1 MKLIKVTRNYQI
13 TIPAEIRKSLDI
25 REGEYLKAELQ
36 GNRIILTKANIE
48 WKTVKLGKKL
58 TIREI
63 EKSIERSIRHE
74 SGN

>member
-1 MKLIKVTRNYQI
+1 MKLIKVTRKYQI
-13 TIPAEIRKSLDI
+13 TIPAEIRKQLNI
-25 REGEYLKAELQ
+25 KEGEYLKVELQ

-63 EKSIERSIRHE
+63 EKSIERGIRLKKR
-74 SGN
+74 